1 MLGRRHSPQAFE
13 RWGIINLV
21 VPEEELGAV
30 SLNWARQLAAG
41 PTRILGGIKTLANES
56 AHAGVAAAD
65 RRQVEINEMIWATE
79 DRKRGIEAFLK
90 TGPGTAVY
98 EGS

>member
-1 MLGRRHSPQAFE
+1 M
-13 RWGIINLV
+13 
-21 VPEEELGAV
+21 
-30 SLNWARQLAAG
+30 
-41 PTRILGGIKTLANES
+41 LANEL
-56 AHAGVAAAD
+56 ARAGIAAAD

-98 EGS
+98 QGN